1 VIQNGIGNVIF
12 IFGVILFILFQNHVF
27 GLFFAVAFY
36 YAGLSFITFSHVMAF
51 NPSPKKPS
59 ISSSLSTGGFTKS
72 QQQLQSKA
80 QSQTIEFIKVVNNDS
95 KEIEQKEGQQDN
107 HIDEKH
113 KNSGNSD
120 TSLSSSD

>member
-1 VIQNGIGNVIF
+1 
-12 IFGVILFILFQNHVF
+12 
-27 GLFFAVAFY
+27 
-36 YAGLSFITFSHVMAF
+36 MAF

-120 TSLSSSD
+120 TSLSSSDWNWELYILFSKTNLI